1 MSRYEVD
8 SALVAQAS
16 AAAGASVTAI
26 RSEVGA
32 LLGHLTDLQ
41 GAWQGTAAVAFADVV
56 ATWSATQQ
64 QVEAGLDQIQQA
76 LAGAAQ
82 TYADAEAQ
90 AARLF
95 AG

>member
-8 SALVAQAS
+8 SELVAHAS
-16 AAAGASVTAI
+16 AAAGTSVAAI

-41 GAWQGTAAVAFADVV
+41 GAWRGAAAAAFADVV
-56 ATWSATQQ
+56 AEWSATQQ
-64 QVEAGLDQIQQA
+64 HVEAGLDRIQQA

-90 AARLF
+90 ASRLF

>member
-16 AAAGASVTAI
+16 AAAGASVAAI

-41 GAWQGTAAVAFADVV
+41 GAWHGTAAAAFTDVV
-56 ATWSATQQ
+56 ATWSSTQQ